1 MTNATDQSEGTV
13 EADQFGRESRDLSRV
28 AGILIGI
35 ATRLI
40 DNQRREETYDDD
52 EDLRLRSSVDRGPG

>member
-1 MTNATDQSEGTV
+1 VTNATGESDEVV
-13 EADQFGRESRDLSRV
+13 ETDRVGPESRDLSRV

-40 DNQRREETYDDD
+40 NNQRREETNDDD
-52 EDLRLRSSVDRGPG
+52 EDLSLRSSVDRGPG

>member
-1 MTNATDQSEGTV
+1 MTNATGHSEETIEEV
-13 EADQFGRESRDLSRV
+13 QLGRESRDLSRV

-40 DNQRREETYDDD
+40 NNQRREEINDDD
-52 EDLRLRSSVDRGPG
+52 EDVRLRSSVDRGPG